1 MGSLRERQVE
11 ALKQMLSLNTSGN
24 YKNNSVDPSWK
35 VLIYDKTGRDIL
47 GPLISV
53 KELRDLGETLH
64 LMLHSSR
71 DAIPDALSTHR

>member
-1 MGSLRERQVE
+1 
-11 ALKQMLSLNTSGN
+11 MLSLNTDL
-24 YKNNSVDPSWK
+24 KNNSVDTSWK
-35 VLIYDKTGRDIL
+35 VLIYDKTGRDIFRT
-47 GPLISV
+47 LISV

>member
-1 MGSLRERQVE
+1 MGSRQVE
-11 ALKQMLSLNTSGN
+11 ALKQMLSLNTDL
-24 YKNNSVDPSWK
+24 KNNSVDTSWK
-35 VLIYDKTGRDIL
+35 VLIYDKTGRDIFRT
-47 GPLISV
+47 LISV

>member
-1 MGSLRERQVE
+1 
-11 ALKQMLSLNTSGN
+11 MLSLNTDL
-24 YKNNSVDPSWK
+24 KNNSVDTSWK
-35 VLIYDKTGRDIL
+35 VLIYDKMGRDIL
-47 GPLISV
+47 GTLISV